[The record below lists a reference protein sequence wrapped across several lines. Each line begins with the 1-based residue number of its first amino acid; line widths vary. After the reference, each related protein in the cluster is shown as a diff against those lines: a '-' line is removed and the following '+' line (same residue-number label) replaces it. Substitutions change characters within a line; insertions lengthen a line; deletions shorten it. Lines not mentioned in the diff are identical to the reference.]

1 MAALRHEGGEARGGL
16 VELDDVLAGL
26 GGDDLQDLVRDEDD
40 AVGGLGFGEA
50 SWIRSLPPSAVAPC
64 TATDPGSE
72 VRDAVPPARQ
82 QPCLMRQA
90 SARATLSR
98 LRLRVRMR
106 LGLRRLLHAAI
117 AAPVP
122 RRDAPLRARAPEF
135 GVPLLLSRRSPQ
147 TLPSW

>member
-1 MAALRHEGGEARGGL
+1 MRLSSSSRGLAPAGACSEACSACQLLAALA
-16 VELDDVLAGL
+16 LAAL
-26 GGDDLQDLVRDEDD
+26 L
-40 AVGGLGFGEA
+40 
-50 SWIRSLPPSAVAPC
+50 RSLKLSIC
-64 TATDPGSE
+64 LRLLWCFFRLIATDPDSE
-72 VRDAVPPARQ
+72 VRDAAPPARQ
-82 QPCLMRQA
+82 QPCLVRQA

-98 LRLRVRMR
+98 LRLRVCMR